1 MQWLILL
8 FLSSQLFAGINR
20 VAVKNFNLNYV
31 NPFGKGDV
39 EHISVNGGF
48 GTEKKESYPIELE
61 RIEDTL
67 VLKTPFM
74 DINWQVGQLLGEMEQ
89 IVAQKVSFDVGT
101 NSNLAE
107 GELFIFKPKAHNE
120 YLLKGF
126 KVSCL
131 GESRIK
137 NDLRNKI
144 IENCLNQMETD
155 ISKLDIPADSFLI
168 DILTGYPEEI
178 EEEKGS
184 DIPAYD
190 LSFKMNKGDFKL
202 FMVARYYLKAPVRAK
217 GNISFKNDYQ
227 TVVIKVDQIKIGFV
241 SVTDFVLRKMKA
253 TIKNPKVLIDPPWIY
268 IELKKRKQ

>member
-1 MQWLILL
+1 MQWLILI
-8 FLSSQLFAGINR
+8 FLSSQLLAGINR
-20 VAVKNFNLNYV
+20 VAVKNFNLNYIS
-31 NPFGKGDV
+31 PYGKGDV
-39 EHISVNGGF
+39 EHISINGGI
-48 GTEKKESYPIELE
+48 GTDKKESYPIEVE
-61 RIEDTL
+61 RIEDNL

-74 DINWQVGQLLGEMEQ
+74 DINWQVGDLLGEMEQ
-89 IVAQKVSFDVGT
+89 ITAQKISLDVGGS
-101 NSNLAE
+101 SNLAE
-107 GELFIFKPKAHNE
+107 GEQFIFKPKARNE

-126 KVSCL
+126 KLNCY

-137 NDLRNKI
+137 NDLRNKT
-144 IENCLNQMETD
+144 IENCLNQLLVNID
-155 ISKLDIPADSFLI
+155 KLDIPADSFLI

-190 LSFKMNKGDFKL
+190 LNFKINKGDFNL
-202 FMVARYYLKAPVRAK
+202 FMVARYYLRAPVRAR

-227 TVVIKVDQIKIGFV
+227 TAVIKVDQIKIGFV
-241 SVTDFVLRKMKA
+241 SVTDFVLKKMKA